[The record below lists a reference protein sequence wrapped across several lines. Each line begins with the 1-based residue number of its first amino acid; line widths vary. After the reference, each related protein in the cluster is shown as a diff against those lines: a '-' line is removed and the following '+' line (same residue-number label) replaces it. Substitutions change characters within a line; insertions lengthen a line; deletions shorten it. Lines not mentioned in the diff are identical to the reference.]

1 MHNLSNI
8 FEDAIVLMNHIIDT
22 CLQNTIKHNID
33 KIMD

>member
-8 FEDAIVLMNHIIDT
+8 FEDATVLMNHIIDT
-22 CLQNTIKHNID
+22 CLHNTIKHNID